1 MLADLVLAET
11 LGWPVPVPLLATT
24 ILEPALTGRPQ
35 RPRPRPSD
43 PGWAAACQAAYA
55 DAAGL
60 AHQRALAL
68 ARRAARLCALAGTLR
83 SKGGAAGLRAL
94 LADDAIAA
102 RALTELGGLGSER
115 AARRFLERLVA
126 LGAARELTGRPLFR
140 LYGL

>member
-1 MLADLVLAET
+1 VTRHGSAAALVLLWA
-11 LGWPVPVPLLATT
+11 
-24 ILEPALTGRPQ
+24 ALPQ

-43 PGWAAACQAAYA
+43 PGWAAACQAAYIEPRRRS
-55 DAAGL
+55 L
-60 AHQRALAL
+60 RALCGQTPPASL
-68 ARRAARLCALAGTLR
+68 TIAPLRLPAGAARLCALAGTLR

>member
-11 LGWPVPVPLLATT
+11 LG
-24 ILEPALTGRPQ
+24 
-35 RPRPRPSD
+35 RPRPSD